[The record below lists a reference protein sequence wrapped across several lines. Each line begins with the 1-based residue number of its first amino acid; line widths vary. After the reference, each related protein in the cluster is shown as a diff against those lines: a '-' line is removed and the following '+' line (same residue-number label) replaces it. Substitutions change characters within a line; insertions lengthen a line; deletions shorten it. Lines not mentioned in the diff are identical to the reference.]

1 MFVFEKFKS
10 CLRKKKSMILSFI
23 VIPIFFLPEFF
34 NEEIASM
41 LLSGMQKALQ

>member
-1 MFVFEKFKS
+1 
-10 CLRKKKSMILSFI
+10 MILSFI
-23 VIPIFFLPEFF
+23 VIPIFLPEFF

>member
-10 CLRKKKSMILSFI
+10 CLRKKIYDSIIYCNSH
-23 VIPIFFLPEFF
+23 FFLPEFF